1 MRRRRH
7 NHDTVQDINHAAE
20 VAEAPEEAVQPPLD
34 QDGNSA
40 TMEAAERAPDPPAA
54 AVEADGLRARLE
66 EQERAAAEAHDR
78 YLRTLADFDNYR
90 KRTRSEQEDMK
101 RWAHEEIVAQLLP
114 ILDNFERALDSHEG
128 QQNPQAFVDGV
139 RLIYRQLSDTLKK
152 AGLESI
158 PTEGEPF
165 DPTIHEAI

>member
-7 NHDTVQDINHAAE
+7 DHETVQERDFAGDSGDEAA
-20 VAEAPEEAVQPPLD
+20 PPQID
-34 QDGNSA
+34 QDGNTA
-40 TMEAAERAPDPPAA
+40 TMESAERPPDPAP
-54 AVEADGLRARLE
+54 AVEADGAELRARLE

-78 YLRTLADFDNYR
+78 YLRTLADFDNFR